1 MSSSCRIAGPIVL
14 ALALIGLGLGAG
26 AAGVPGAHAS
36 PGASTDTAKILSVI
50 HGDTLKV
57 DEISIDEDGLTI
69 VTETGRSITIDPDD
83 FGDIDSLRALLA
95 GGNVVIS
102 DDGDTV
108 RFRVG
113 DQERISVRKGMLR
126 IETDGSDLVR
136 VGDSI
141 EIAEGEVV
149 QGDAVAVGGSVTVA
163 GTVMGDVVGIG
174 GDVRLEST
182 AVVHGEAVCVGGK
195 LTREP
200 GAKVS
205 GEVVSIGP
213 NLMLPF
219 LFRDRHH
226 WEEEREHERG
236 GLRTASMVFF
246 LIALFMAL
254 MTLVMMA
261 LWGTRIQ
268 GMAAIVPTETLRLG
282 LTGLVAWMLSPWICI
297 LLVIT
302 CVGAFFVPLFAV
314 LLLFSLAA
322 GLATVYLSAGGWMTR
337 GRASDTGPVRTALLG
352 VATVHGLSVGGA
364 FIGGFI
370 PFLKPLGI
378 ALFVFGL
385 VLIALAGTIGLGAV
399 LYTRFGKRH
408 VPPAAPPAPPFAQG
422 APPFAAGPSAP
433 EAPPI

>member
-1 MSSSCRIAGPIVL
+1 MSSSSRIVGPIVL
-14 ALALIGLGLGAG
+14 TLALVGAG
-26 AAGVPGAHAS
+26 AAGVQGADAA
-36 PGASTDTAKILSVI
+36 PVAPTDTAKILSVI
-50 HGDTLKV
+50 HGDTMTV
-57 DEISIDEDGLTI
+57 DEISIDVDGLTI
-69 VTETGRSITIDPDD
+69 VTETGKSISIDLDE
-83 FGDIDSLRALLA
+83 FGDIDSVRALLA
-95 GGNVVIS
+95 RGNVVIS

-113 DQERISVRKGMLR
+113 DQERIRVGKGMIR
-126 IETDGSDLVR
+126 IDADGSDLVR

-141 EIAEGEVV
+141 EIGEGEVV

-174 GDVRLEST
+174 GDVRLKST
-182 AVVHGEAVCVGGK
+182 AVVHGETVCVGGK

-200 GAKVS
+200 GSKVS

-226 WEEEREHERG
+226 WEGEEREHCKG

-246 LIALFMAL
+246 LIAVFMAL
-254 MTLVMMA
+254 MTLVMIA
-261 LWGTRIQ
+261 LWGSRIQ
-268 GMAAIVPTETLRLG
+268 GMAAVVPSETLRLG

-322 GLATVYLSAGGWMTR
+322 GLATVYLAAGGWMAR
-337 GRASDTGPVRTALLG
+337 GRVSDAGPTRTALLG
-352 VATVHGLSVGGA
+352 VATVHGLSIVGA

-385 VLIALAGTIGLGAV
+385 VLLGLAGTIGLGAV

-408 VPPAAPPAPPFAQG
+408 IPPAAPPAPPFGQS
-422 APPFAAGPSAP
+422 APPFASGPSAP
-433 EAPPI
+433 ETPAV